1 MYKVQ
6 KVYCDKSDRSAFKRQ
21 RQVFFSSR
29 CSTVSNYS
37 LILVAPKDSEPVPTA
52 PLKRTPNQR
61 LDLPTNAHDHG
72 RRSTSPSFQLVSGY
86 ISSVIDW
93 FSGVRLKDLFD
104 TYNIVLLVHA
114 ASPNG
119 GSTTEGEDSDETV
132 SESFLIHYGKDGEE
146 ARDAFVTTL
155 RALKLLLLGVCSPL
169 HEEFLKDLFD
179 HIYGPVSLADFPKM
193 VVKWNKADLGS
204 QVVIDVNV
212 QYEDGLTALHLAC
225 DGGQEDVVQELLQL
239 GADSSVVDREDNTVY
254 HCAVSSGNEKC
265 LKVLLDFDPEFR
277 GTQFV
282 AKLLSAQNCDGHTPL
297 MLATSSNQ
305 VPAVVQ
311 LLCADADVNVTSKDT
326 GDSALHIA
334 ACKGYIDLTRL
345 LSVFDAS
352 LATRNNKNE
361 TPLDA
366 AVNSEEPGA
375 IECAESLGALVEGS
389 PSIDLIPSA
398 DYPLHGPVLLSLDGG
413 GIRGLVEVVM
423 LNELESILMDL
434 DPKFK
439 SLADYFDWMIGTS
452 TGSFVTIGLAYQN
465 LRPRRIRCVY
475 FEMTEEMKKLSTP
488 YPDEG
493 YNKIMKYLFSEHRVL
508 TDVSTPKVAITTTL
522 ADRSPPELHLMCN
535 YGEAWQGQKG
545 PSERKLWEA
554 ARASTAAPTYF
565 EAFENKFI
573 DGGVIA
579 NNPTLDGMTEMVQ
592 QAKVEGKPPKIGMV
606 VSLGAGVLASDSVD
620 EINIR
625 RGVSHLLQN
634 LKGLA
639 GIMKVLVAQ
648 VTSSDGRVVEQAR
661 AWCSNTNCPYFRL
674 SPPISEINMTENDT
688 GKLAEMMF
696 QGLIYVRRNEG
707 SIRQLAELLIQHKST
722 HQ

>member
-29 CSTVSNYS
+29 CSTASNYS

-52 PLKRTPNQR
+52 PLKRTPNQK

-277 GTQFV
+277 GTQYV

-389 PSIDLIPSA
+389 PSIDLIPST
-398 DYPLHGPVLLSLDGG
+398 DYPSHGPVLLSLDGG

-423 LNELESILMDL
+423 LNELESILMNL

-535 YGEAWQGQKG
+535 YGEARQGQKG

-625 RGVSHLLQN
+625 RGVSNLLQN

-661 AWCSNTNCPYFRL
+661 AWCSNTTCPYFRL
-674 SPPISEINMTENDT
+674 SPPISEISMTESDT
-688 GKLAEMMF
+688 GKIAEMMF

-707 SIRQLAELLIQHKST
+707 SIRQLAELLIQHKSS

>member
-29 CSTVSNYS
+29 CSTASNYS

-52 PLKRTPNQR
+52 PLKRTPKQK

-225 DGGQEDVVQELLQL
+225 DGGQEDVAQELLQL
-239 GADSSVVDREDNTVY
+239 GADSSVVDREDNTAY

-277 GTQFV
+277 GTQYV

-297 MLATSSNQ
+297 MLATSSNH

-535 YGEAWQGQKG
+535 YGEARQGQKG

>member
-29 CSTVSNYS
+29 CSTASNYS

-52 PLKRTPNQR
+52 PLKRTPNQK

-277 GTQFV
+277 GTQYV

-398 DYPLHGPVLLSLDGG
+398 DYPSHGPVLLSLDGG

-423 LNELESILMDL
+423 LNELESILMNL

-535 YGEAWQGQKG
+535 YGEARQGQKG

-625 RGVSHLLQN
+625 RGVSNLLQN

-661 AWCSNTNCPYFRL
+661 AWCSNTTCPYFRL
-674 SPPISEINMTENDT
+674 SPPISEISMTESDT
-688 GKLAEMMF
+688 GKIAEMMF

-707 SIRQLAELLIQHKST
+707 SIRQLAELLIQHKSS

>member
-29 CSTVSNYS
+29 CSTVNNYS
-37 LILVAPKDSEPVPTA
+37 LLLVAPKDSEPVPTA
-52 PLKRTPNQR
+52 PLKRTSKQK
-61 LDLPTNAHDHG
+61 LDLPTKDHDQR
-72 RRSTSPSFQLVSGY
+72 RRSTSPSLQLVSGY

-114 ASPNG
+114 ASPSG
-119 GSTTEGEDSDETV
+119 GSTTERGDSDETV
-132 SESFLIHYGKDGEE
+132 SESFLVHYGKDGEE

-155 RALKLLLLGVCSPL
+155 RALKLFLLGVCSPDL

-179 HIYGPVSLADFPKM
+179 HIYGPVSLEDFPKM
-193 VVKWNKADLGS
+193 VVKWNKADPGS

-239 GADSSVVDREDNTVY
+239 GADSSVIDREDNTVY
-254 HCAVSSGNEKC
+254 HSAVSSGNEKC
-265 LKVLLDFDPEFR
+265 LKVLLDFDSEFR
-277 GTQFV
+277 GAQYV
-282 AKLLSAQNCDGHTPL
+282 VKLLSAQNCDGHTPL

-311 LLCADADVNVTSKDT
+311 LLCADADVNVTSKET

-334 ACKGYIDLTRL
+334 ACKGYLDLTRL

-389 PSIDLIPSA
+389 PSIDLIPLA

-439 SLADYFDWMIGTS
+439 SLAGYFDWMIGTS

-475 FEMTEEMKKLSTP
+475 FEMTEEMKKLSSP

-493 YNKIMKYLFSEHRVL
+493 YNKIMKYLFSEYRVL
-508 TDVSTPKVAITTTL
+508 TDVTTPKVAITTTL

-535 YGEAWQGQKG
+535 YGEARQGEKG

-579 NNPTLDGMTEMVQ
+579 NNPTLDGMTEMVE
-592 QAKVEGKPPKIGMV
+592 QAMVEGKSPKIGMV

-639 GIMKVLVAQ
+639 GIMKVLVSQ
-648 VTSSDGRVVEQAR
+648 ITSSDGRVVEQAR

-674 SPPISEINMTENDT
+674 SPPISEISMTESDT
-688 GKLAEMMF
+688 GKMAEMMF
-696 QGLIYVRRNEG
+696 QGLIYVKRNEG
-707 SIRQLAELLIQHKST
+707 SIRQLAELLIQHKSI
-722 HQ
+722 